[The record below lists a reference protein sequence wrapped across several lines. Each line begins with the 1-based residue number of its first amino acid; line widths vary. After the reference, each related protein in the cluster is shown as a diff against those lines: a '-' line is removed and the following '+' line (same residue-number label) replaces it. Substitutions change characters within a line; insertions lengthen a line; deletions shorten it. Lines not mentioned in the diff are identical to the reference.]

1 MSETSPEDPQK
12 NIPSTAQ
19 RRRFRIELRGPV
31 DKGWLAAFD
40 LLSFTSSDSLTVI
53 ETLADQSALRGMLN
67 RVWDLNLDL
76 VSVVESEPPAIMNGD
91 Q

>member
-1 MSETSPEDPQK
+1 MSKASPDTPQK

-31 DKGWLAAFD
+31 DRGWLAAFD
-40 LLSFTSSDSLTVI
+40 LISFTSSATVTVF
-53 ETLADQSALRGMLN
+53 EALADQSALRGILN

-76 VSVVESEPPAIMNGD
+76 MSVVEIELPAIKNGE

>member
-1 MSETSPEDPQK
+1 VSEASPDNPQK
-12 NIPSTAQ
+12 NLPSTAQ

-40 LLSFTSSDSLTVI
+40 LLSFTSSATVTVF
-53 ETLADQSALRGMLN
+53 ETLADQSALRGILN

-76 VSVVESEPPAIMNGD
+76 MSVVESELPAIMNGD